1 MLVIEVY
8 KIILWVEVINE
19 KIIGVRLIDIKYY
32 QMLNEI
38 FFYENLRCIRCNDI
52 MGIIEI
58 LI

>member
-32 QMLNEI
+32 KMLNEI
-38 FFYENLRCIRCNDI
+38 FFF
-52 MGIIEI
+52 MV
-58 LI
+58 